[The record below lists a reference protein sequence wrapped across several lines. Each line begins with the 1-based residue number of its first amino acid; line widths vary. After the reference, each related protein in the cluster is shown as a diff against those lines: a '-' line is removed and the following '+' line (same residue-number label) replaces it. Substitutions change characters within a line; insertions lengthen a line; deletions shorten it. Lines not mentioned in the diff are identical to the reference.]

1 MKSKILIV
9 LLLLAVILSVSAVS
23 ASEANE
29 TVQTM
34 ADDSQQEAVLESSYT
49 VNEEDVLKASSD
61 NGSDVVVL
69 KAADENASEP
79 VLARVVSADLN
90 ETVTVNGSVKDVK
103 SVSGEPVLKSSYGK
117 IKKLTFNSKYNKYVT
132 KKVGKYKVQV
142 YKWKGYRLGGL
153 RIYLIKN
160 SKYVKRTSFATR
172 AYFKMDG
179 RWKWSPWSH
188 ASSGFPSYHHY
199 DVSSNVKITKVQ
211 VKFRY
216 R

>member
-1 MKSKILIV
+1 MKSKILFI

-23 ASEANE
+23 ASDINE
-29 TVQTM
+29 TVQAM
-34 ADDSQQEAVLESSYT
+34 ADDCPEEAVLESTYT
-49 VNEEDVLKASSD
+49 VNEEDVLKASCG
-61 NGSDVVVL
+61 NESDVVVL
-69 KAADENASEP
+69 KASDVNASEP
-79 VLARVVSADLN
+79 VLARVVSNDLN
-90 ETVTVNGSVKDVK
+90 ETVTVNGSVKEVK

-160 SKYVKRTSFATR
+160 GKYVKRTSFATR
-172 AYFKMDG
+172 AYFKMNG
-179 RWKWSPWSH
+179 KWKWSRWSH
-188 ASSGFPSYHHY
+188 ASSGFVSYHHY
-199 DVSSNVKITKVQ
+199 DVSNNVKITKVQ